1 MNILF
6 NRNPISN
13 PNYDSEISHAFS
25 ACMTFL
31 GVVIANICAQVWFGE
46 NTFSQSERE
55 EAGREGGG
63 IGITAKR

>member
-1 MNILF
+1 MNILS
-6 NRNPISN
+6 NRNPISD

-46 NTFSQSERE
+46 NTFSQSEWEEERRE
-55 EAGREGGG
+55 REGES
-63 IGITAKR
+63 A